1 MTLMFRSLIL
11 FLFISGSTWG
21 QKNLSATDAVV
32 IALENNYQIQVAEK
46 QHAINIK
53 NNKWSEAGAFP
64 TVDLSVS
71 QNNTIQDNTNNP
83 FTFNPGL
90 ILSQGVNP
98 SLNVNWNIF
107 TGFSVKMSKVRLEQ
121 LEKQSANNAMT
132 VIETT
137 IQDVLKGYFT
147 AQLQH
152 ERMDLFASILS
163 LSRERHDYYLIKEKY
178 SSSSSLELLQFK
190 NQYLTDSTNYLMQQ
204 ISFDNAIRNLRL
216 LMNEDDS
223 TVQAFDYVLT
233 DKLAVDIEAMN
244 FEQAQKEMLAENS
257 NLQAQYIGLELQQTG
272 TELQKSFLY
281 PTLSFQ
287 AGVQPGWSWFRDL
300 NNPDFNQSS
309 TTVSYYGNFNLRYT
323 LFNNWKNKRAVEVS
337 RIQEDIASLNIES
350 MKKTLSSTL
359 KNLLEMYDLRVRLV
373 GISTENLDY
382 AERALALAEKRFETS
397 AINSIDL
404 ASFQNTYQN
413 TMVQHYENM
422 FNRLDTYL
430 EIYKMTGKLRL
441 NYVKNL

>member
-1 MTLMFRSLIL
+1 MFRALVTFLLIT
-11 FLFISGSTWG
+11 GSSWG

-32 IALENNYQIQVAEK
+32 IALENNYQILIADQ
-46 QHAINIK
+46 QHAINVK
-53 NNKWSEAGAFP
+53 NNNWMEAGAFP

-107 TGFSVKMSKVRLEQ
+107 TGFSVKMSKQRLEQ
-121 LEKQSANNAMT
+121 LELQSANNAMT
-132 VIETT
+132 VIEST
-137 IQDVLKGYFT
+137 IQDVLKAYFT
-147 AQLQH
+147 AQLQR
-152 ERMDLFASILS
+152 ERMDLFASILK

-178 SSSSSLELLQFK
+178 SASSSLELLQFK
-190 NQYLTDSTNYLMQQ
+190 NQYLTDSTNYLMQE
-204 ISFDNAIRNLRL
+204 ISFKNAIRNLRL
-216 LMNEDDS
+216 LMNEEES
-223 TVQAFDYVLT
+223 TVEAFDYVLT
-233 DKLAVDIEAMN
+233 DKLSVDIEAMN
-244 FEQAQKEMLAENS
+244 FEQAQEEMLSENS
-257 NLQAQYIGLELQQTG
+257 NLQAQYIGLELQRTG

-287 AGVQPGWSWFRDL
+287 AGIQPGWSWIRDL
-300 NNPDFNQSS
+300 NNDAFNVS
-309 TTVSYYGNFNLRYT
+309 TNTISYYGNFNLRYS

-337 RIQEDIASLNIES
+337 RIQEDIATLNIES

-373 GISTENLDY
+373 GISTENMDY
-382 AERALALAEKRFETS
+382 AKRAFDLAEKRFEKS
-397 AINSIDL
+397 SINSIDL

-441 NYVKNL
+441 NYTTNL